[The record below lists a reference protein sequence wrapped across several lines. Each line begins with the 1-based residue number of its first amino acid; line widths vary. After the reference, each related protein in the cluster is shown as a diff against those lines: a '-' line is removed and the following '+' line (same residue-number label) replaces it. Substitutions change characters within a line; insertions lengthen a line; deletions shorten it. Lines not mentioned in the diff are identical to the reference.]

1 MNTAHFQGFRFFSTY
16 HQGSVQ
22 KQQHITSSGYVTT
35 RNKQMTWN
43 IYNTKTRC
51 ITSRCYCILR
61 PWRVEQFASQSPLTY
76 MKPYTWKKTNKISCL
91 LKQSC
96 NLATEN
102 HAVRNLPKH
111 LNDEVEEKAGN
122 IIPFLG
128 NSPTPKTPATNE
140 MTSFGSPDLRNWWRH
155 WLCRTRMR
163 MTV

>member
-1 MNTAHFQGFRFFSTY
+1 
-16 HQGSVQ
+16 
-22 KQQHITSSGYVTT
+22 
-35 RNKQMTWN
+35 MT
-43 IYNTKTRC
+43 C
-51 ITSRCYCILR
+51 GAVC
-61 PWRVEQFASQSPLTY
+61 QS
-76 MKPYTWKKTNKISCL
+76 KPADVHETLYLKKKKTNKNSCL

-140 MTSFGSPDLRNWWRH
+140 MTSFGSPDLRN
-155 WLCRTRMR
+155 
-163 MTV
+163 